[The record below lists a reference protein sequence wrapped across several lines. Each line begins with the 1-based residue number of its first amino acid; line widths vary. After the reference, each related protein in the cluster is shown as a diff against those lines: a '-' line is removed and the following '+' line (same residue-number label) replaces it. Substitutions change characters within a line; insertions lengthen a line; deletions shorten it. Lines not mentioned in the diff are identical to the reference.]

1 MQDKLLNYLKTW
13 WCTVIILPFVLFSV
27 HQVYLSLGT
36 HILWVNNY
44 SYVFPYN
51 IIYFLLFHFDLLV
64 HEAGHGFFSI
74 TGNRFWTIL
83 GGSLYQVFFPAL
95 LLGFCWY
102 NRYRIGIQLSLV
114 YMGFSWMSVAIYAG
128 DAAGRQLPLIGN
140 LGKEAH
146 DWHNIFMHLNILD
159 HYALISGIFAVIGGL
174 CYLGAIV
181 APIFHREY
189 ESHSI
194 DLKM

>member
-1 MQDKLLNYLKTW
+1 MQETLLTYLKTW
-13 WCTVIILPFVLFSV
+13 WVTLIILPFVLLST
-27 HQVYLSLGT
+27 HQVYVALST
-36 HILWVNNY
+36 HILLVNSY
-44 SYVFPYN
+44 SYTFPYN
-51 IIYFLLFHFDLLV
+51 IVYFLLFHFDLIV

-102 NRYRIGIQLSLV
+102 NRYRIGMQLSLV
-114 YMGFSWMSVAIYAG
+114 YLGFSWMSVAVYAG

-146 DWHNIFMHLNILD
+146 DWHNIFMHLNMLD
-159 HYALISGIFAVIGGL
+159 KYAFFSAMFAVIGGI
-174 CYLGAIV
+174 CYLLAV
-181 APIFHREY
+181 LLPLFVKHY

-194 DLKM
+194 DLDL